1 MKAGC
6 RSEQRSWPEGRA
18 ADAASHSGFGIRG
31 ALALLLF
38 AFTSALASAQTP
50 QAETTPAQIPNPESR
65 IPSLEISLLTIGP
78 GPIFWERFGHNA
90 IVIRDH
96 EAGIEVAFN
105 YGIFDFEQE
114 DFLTNFARGNMRY
127 RIAADR
133 LSDDI
138 EMYKEESRSITEQ
151 RLAFTPEQA
160 AALRDF
166 LRDNLRPENR
176 FYRYDYYLA
185 NCSTKVRDALDN
197 ALGGAIKR
205 GTEGRSSGY
214 TYRMDSLRLMAADP
228 FLMLGIDLGLGPYA
242 DRRIDYWEE
251 SFVPAVLS
259 RALGEVRVTDANG
272 ASVPLVAGETLVAKG
287 TIEEPPSLP
296 PDLRWP
302 FLILG
307 ILVALALYALARA
320 RSRAAR
326 VPAAIFGV
334 VFELFCGVGGLR
346 AAVPLV
352 RHGAS
357 IGVAQREPAVVESAL
372 PAADSGDGDAR
383 ARGAACV
390 ARRFACRMDRRGAR
404 RVRALL
410 EDPAVVRA
418 GESALDTLVP
428 AAPSCDCALGFRA
441 EASAPASRPRERT
454 SHACVRRSTRCA
466 GCASGLALASR
477 CHRPPR

>member
-1 MKAGC
+1 MRHRA
-6 RSEQRSWPEGRA
+6 RSLVARVVAIS
-18 ADAASHSGFGIRG
+18 
-31 ALALLLF
+31 LLLF
-38 AFTSALASAQTP
+38 ASATAFAQVAP
-50 QAETTPAQIPNPESR
+50 PVSEAAPA
-65 IPSLEISLLTIGP
+65 LEVSLLTIGP

-151 RLAFTPEQA
+151 RLAFTPEQS

-166 LRDNLRPENR
+166 LRDNLRPEKR
-176 FYRYDYYLA
+176 FYHYDYYVA
-185 NCSTKVRDALDN
+185 NCSTRVRDALDA
-197 ALGGAIKR
+197 ALGGAIRR
-205 GTEGRSSGY
+205 GTEGRSGGY

-228 FLMLGIDLGLGPYA
+228 LLMLGIDLGLGPYA

-251 SFVPAVLS
+251 SFVPAVFS
-259 RALGEVRVTDANG
+259 RALGEVRVTEANG
-272 ASVPLVAGETLVAKG
+272 ASVPLVTGETLVAKG
-287 TIEEPPSLP
+287 TIEEPPALP

-307 ILVALALYALARA
+307 IAIALALYALARA

-334 VFELFCGVGGLR
+334 VFELFCGIGGLVLLFLWFGTAHQSAWR
-346 AAVPLV
+346 NENLLLLNPLCLLLVSAMATLARAVPRV
-352 RHGAS
+352 AR
-357 IGVAQREPAVVESAL
+357 IGSRVAWIVVAL
-372 PAADSGDGDAR
+372 AAFALFSKILPWFQQTNLHWILLFLPIHLAIAL
-383 ARGAACV
+383 ARGRPAIGAATV
-390 ARRFACRMDRRGAR
+390 
-404 RVRALL
+404 
-410 EDPAVVRA
+410 
-418 GESALDTLVP
+418 
-428 AAPSCDCALGFRA
+428 
-441 EASAPASRPRERT
+441 
-454 SHACVRRSTRCA
+454 
-466 GCASGLALASR
+466 
-477 CHRPPR
+477 

>member
-1 MKAGC
+1 MRLGA
-6 RSEQRSWPEGRA
+6 RLQL
-18 ADAASHSGFGIRG
+18 
-31 ALALLLF
+31 ALALLGF
-38 AFTSALASAQTP
+38 ANAIAFAQAPEPEAEPAPAL
-50 QAETTPAQIPNPESR
+50 EV
-65 IPSLEISLLTIGP
+65 SLLTIGP

-166 LRDNLRPENR
+166 LRDNLRPEKR

-185 NCSTKVRDALDN
+185 NCSTRVRDALDE

-205 GTEGRSSGY
+205 GIEGRSSGY

-228 FLMLGIDLGLGPYA
+228 LLMLGIDLGLGPYA

-251 SFVPAVLS
+251 SFVPAVFS
-259 RALGEVRVTDANG
+259 RALNEVRVTGADG
-272 ASVPLVAGETLVAKG
+272 ASEPLVAGETLIAQG
-287 TIEEPPSLP
+287 TIEEAPALP
-296 PDLRWP
+296 LDLRWP

-307 ILVALALYALARA
+307 IAIALAVYALARS
-320 RSRAAR
+320 RSRATR
-326 VPAAIFGV
+326 VPAAVFGV
-334 VFELFCGVGGLR
+334 VFELFCGIGGLVLLFLWFGTAHQSAWR
-346 AAVPLV
+346 NENLLLLNPLCLLL
-352 RHGAS
+352 
-357 IGVAQREPAVVESAL
+357 IPAMAT
-372 PAADSGDGDAR
+372 R
-383 ARGAACV
+383 ARGEPRDARIGSRIAWIVAVLAA
-390 ARRFACRMDRRGAR
+390 FALFSKILPWFAQ
-404 RVRALL
+404 VNLHWIVLFLPIHLAIAL
-410 EDPAVVRA
+410 AV
-418 GESALDTLVP
+418 
-428 AAPSCDCALGFRA
+428 
-441 EASAPASRPRERT
+441 PRERAD
-454 SHACVRRSTRCA
+454 SAARIA
-466 GCASGLALASR
+466 
-477 CHRPPR
+477 

>member
-1 MKAGC
+1 MTRRVGL
-6 RSEQRSWPEGRA
+6 
-18 ADAASHSGFGIRG
+18 
-31 ALALLLF
+31 ALAFLLLF
-38 AFTSALASAQTP
+38 FANALAFAQDAPPEAATP
-50 QAETTPAQIPNPESR
+50 PA
-65 IPSLEISLLTIGP
+65 LEVSLLTIGP

-138 EMYKEESRSITEQ
+138 EMYKEESRSITKQ
-151 RLAFTPEQA
+151 RLTFTPEQA

-166 LRDNLRPENR
+166 LRWNIRPENA

-185 NCSTKVRDALDN
+185 NCSTRVRDALDK
-197 ALGGAIKR
+197 ALGGAIR
-205 GTEGRSSGY
+205 HGTEGRSSGY

-228 FLMLGIDLGLGPYA
+228 LLMLGIDLGLGPYA

-251 SFVPAVLS
+251 SFVPAVFS
-259 RALGEVRVTDANG
+259 RALGEVRVNDASG
-272 ASVPLVAGETLVAKG
+272 ASVPLVAAEIVIAKG
-287 TIEEPPSLP
+287 TIEEPPALP

-307 ILVALALYALARA
+307 IAIALALYALARA

-334 VFELFCGVGGLR
+334 VFELFCGVGGLLLLFLWFGTAHQSAWRNENLLLLNPLCLLLIPAVATLARAVPR
-346 AAVPLV
+346 AARV
-352 RHGAS
+352 GS
-357 IGVAQREPAVVESAL
+357 
-372 PAADSGDGDAR
+372 
-383 ARGAACV
+383 
-390 ARRFACRMDRRGAR
+390 RFAWIVVVLAAF
-404 RVRALL
+404 ALFSKIL
-410 EDPAVVRA
+410 PWFAQA
-418 GESALDTLVP
+418 NLHWILLFLPIHLAFALAT
-428 AAPSCDCALGFRA
+428 A
-441 EASAPASRPRERT
+441 RER
-454 SHACVRRSTRCA
+454 SHASVR
-466 GCASGLALASR
+466 
-477 CHRPPR
+477 